1 MLSRKVVIFNTLS
14 LVVTLGLAVVL
25 FPYVVVPDEKRAA
38 AEQPLP
44 VEEFADVNLGPD
56 YGEVS
61 VAELM
66 GYYIENP
73 PAPASA
79 DAPQRQHF
87 GGC

>member
-1 MLSRKVVIFNTLS
+1 MLSRKIVIFNTLS
-14 LVVTLGLAVVL
+14 LVVTLGLSAVL
-25 FPYVVVPDEKRAA
+25 FPYAVIPDETRAA
-38 AEQPLP
+38 AKQPLP

-56 YGEVS
+56 YGVVS

-73 PAPASA
+73 PVSAGAAAPK
-79 DAPQRQHF
+79 RQHF